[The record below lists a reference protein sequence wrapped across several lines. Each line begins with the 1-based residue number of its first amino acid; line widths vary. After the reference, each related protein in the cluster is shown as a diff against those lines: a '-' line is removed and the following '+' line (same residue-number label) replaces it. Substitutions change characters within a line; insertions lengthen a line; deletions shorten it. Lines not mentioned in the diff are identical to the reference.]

1 MKYYIDFEATQYTHE
16 IISVGCVR
24 EDGETFKSYV
34 KVKDAKGNVK
44 TQEVVTG
51 FSDGVN
57 VEIVEGL
64 EVGDVVLIES
74 KVAGE

>member
-1 MKYYIDFEATQYTHE
+1 MTGDITFITKETEEVMYVSNRA
-16 IISVGCVR
+16 IIR
-24 EDGETFKSYV
+24 EGTKSYV
-34 KVKDAKGNVK
+34 KVKEADGSVKK
-44 TQEVVTG
+44 TQVVTG

-74 KVAGE
+74 KVTK